1 MHLDDDLNMWD
12 DHPCKYVF
20 GLEVASVSGASPG
33 NRTQVWRWQHICQG
47 HVGSWRHESARLS
60 LDTLMVAGSIHPDK
74 KLAEYLSLDTGV
86 AMAII
91 LVTTGPESS
100 GCTV

>member
-1 MHLDDDLNMWD
+1 MTTRVSMCLVLKWHLFLVPALGIERRYGGDST
-12 DHPCKYVF
+12 
-20 GLEVASVSGASPG
+20 SVRDMLDPE
-33 NRTQVWRWQHICQG
+33 
-47 HVGSWRHESARLS
+47 RHESARLS

>member
-1 MHLDDDLNMWD
+1 
-12 DHPCKYVF
+12 
-20 GLEVASVSGASPG
+20 
-33 NRTQVWRWQHICQG
+33 
-47 HVGSWRHESARLS
+47 
-60 LDTLMVAGSIHPDK
+60 MVAGSIHPDK

-100 GCTV
+100 GCTVSRDWSNCPMCLFLEKVKKWARVTLQRHNLCLALCLYNAIFQMAI

>member
-33 NRTQVWRWQHICQG
+33 NRTQVWR
-47 HVGSWRHESARLS
+47 
-60 LDTLMVAGSIHPDK
+60 
-74 KLAEYLSLDTGV
+74 
-86 AMAII
+86 
-91 LVTTGPESS
+91 
-100 GCTV
+100 